1 MKNAKRRTAIPILSA
16 LLLSACTTLGPDYE
30 EPKVDW
36 LKDWQSD
43 LYGQIGNS
51 SAQNNLDL
59 RFWWQTFNDPV
70 LNRLIETAQRENQS
84 LRIAGL
90 RIIESRAILGI
101 ADGNLYPQL
110 QKLNGSATRVKQ
122 STKGGVADVDQ
133 SFNNYEASFDLGWEL
148 DFWGRFSRGIESADA
163 AYFASVTSHQD
174 AQVLLSAQ
182 MAELYFTY
190 WTTLQRIEIARKNS
204 AIQKRSFEITEK
216 IFKSG
221 QGSELDLQQ
230 AKTQYLATLATIPD
244 LEAGQIKLRNSIGAL
259 LGRAPGMIPELAQV
273 KGSLPDMAPLVI
285 DAIPAQ
291 LLLRRPDVR
300 TAAWQIAAQ
309 SAQIGIAK
317 ADYYPSITLFG
328 SIAWST
334 NSLANSPQLSSIAG
348 GPSLSWNLFDYGR
361 IRNNVRLQDARL
373 QQAIE
378 AFQYKVVQ
386 AAREIDDAAIT
397 LVKTD
402 EQQAVLTESL
412 AAAERSLELANKR
425 YQEGLADFQRVLEA
439 QRVLFSQAERDLL
452 NRGAHLNAV
461 VSLYKAIGGGWVETP
476 VEQLVPESTR
486 DQMSARTNWGELLQT
501 PLSSPPS
508 SNFPSSDSANP
519 SLNGAEISQ

>member
-1 MKNAKRRTAIPILSA
+1 MKSTKRLFAISISILMA
-16 LLLSACTTLGPDYE
+16 LVFTGCTTLGPDFE
-30 EPKVDW
+30 EPKVEW
-36 LKDWQSD
+36 LKDWQAD

-51 SAQNNLDL
+51 SAQSNLDL

-70 LNRLIETAQRENQS
+70 LNKLIETAQRENPS

-101 ADGNLYPQL
+101 ADSNLYPQV
-110 QKLNGSATRVKQ
+110 QKLNGSATRIKQ
-122 STKGGVADVDQ
+122 SSSGDGSDQ
-133 SFNNYEASFDLGWEL
+133 SFTNYEASFDLGWEL
-148 DFWGRFSRGIESADA
+148 DFWGRFKRGIESADA
-163 AYFASVTSHQD
+163 AYFASVTSQQD
-174 AQVLLSAQ
+174 AQVLLNAQ
-182 MAELYFTY
+182 MADLYFNY
-190 WTTLQRIEIARKNS
+190 WTTLQRIEIAHKNT

-244 LEAGQIKLRNSIGAL
+244 LEAAQIKLRNAIGAL
-259 LGRAPGMIPELAQV
+259 LGRAPGLLPELAQV
-273 KGSLPDMAPLVI
+273 KGSLPQIESVVI
-285 DAIPAQ
+285 DAIPAE

-300 TAAWQIAAQ
+300 TAAWQVAAQ

-317 ADYYPSITLFG
+317 ADYYPSIKLLG
-328 SIAWST
+328 SIGWST
-334 NSLANSPQLSSIAG
+334 NSLANSPEVSSIAG

-361 IRNNVRLQDARL
+361 IRNNVRLQDVRL
-373 QQAIE
+373 QQTIE
-378 AFQYKVVQ
+378 AFQYQVVQ

-402 EQQAVLTESL
+402 EQQAVLSASL
-412 AAAERSLELANKR
+412 GAAERSLELANKR

-452 NRGAHLNAV
+452 NRGAHLSAV
-461 VSLYKAIGGGWVETP
+461 ISLYKAIGGGWVTTP
-476 VEQLVPESTR
+476 VEQLVPESVR
-486 DQMSARTNWGELLQT
+486 DQMSTRTNWGDLLT
-501 PLSSPPS
+501 SPLPNSPSPAS
-508 SNFPSSDSANP
+508 IDP
-519 SLNGAEISQ
+519 SLNEAETSQ

>member
-1 MKNAKRRTAIPILSA
+1 MKSAKQLAAIPILLATA
-16 LLLSACTTLGPDYE
+16 LLLNGCTTLGPDFE
-30 EPKVDW
+30 EPKVEW
-36 LKDWQSD
+36 LKDWQAD

-51 SAQNNLDL
+51 TEQHNLDL

-70 LNRLIETAQRENQS
+70 LNNLIETAQRENPS

-101 ADGNLYPQL
+101 ADSNLYPQM
-110 QKLNGSATRVKQ
+110 QKLNGSATRIKQ
-122 STKGGVADVDQ
+122 SSSGDGGDQ
-133 SFNNYEASFDLGWEL
+133 SVNNYEASFDLGWEL
-148 DFWGRFSRGIESADA
+148 DFWGRFRRGIESADA
-163 AYFASVTSHQD
+163 AYFASVTSQQD

-182 MAELYFTY
+182 MADLYFTY
-190 WTTLQRIEIARKNS
+190 WTTLQRIEIAHKNS

-244 LEAGQIKLRNSIGAL
+244 LDAAQIKLRNAIGAL
-259 LGRAPGMIPELAQV
+259 LGRAPGLLPELAQV
-273 KGSLPDMAPLVI
+273 KGALPEMAPLVI

-317 ADYYPSITLFG
+317 ADYYPSITLLG
-328 SIAWST
+328 SIGWST
-334 NSLANSPQLSSIAG
+334 NSLANSPEISSIAG
-348 GPSLSWNLFDYGR
+348 GPALSWNLFDYGR
-361 IRNNVRLQDARL
+361 IRNNVRLQDVRL
-373 QQAIE
+373 QQTIE

-397 LVKTD
+397 VVKTD
-402 EQQAVLTESL
+402 EQQAVLADSL
-412 AAAERSLELANKR
+412 GAAERSLELANKR

-452 NRGAHLNAV
+452 NRGAHLSAI
-461 VSLYKAIGGGWVETP
+461 VSLYKAIGGGWVTTP
-476 VEQLVPESTR
+476 IERLVPEFTR
-486 DQMSARTNWGELLQT
+486 DQMSTRTHWGDLLT
-501 PLSSPPS
+501 APLSNSPSPAS
-508 SNFPSSDSANP
+508 IDP
-519 SLNGAEISQ
+519 SLNGTETLQ